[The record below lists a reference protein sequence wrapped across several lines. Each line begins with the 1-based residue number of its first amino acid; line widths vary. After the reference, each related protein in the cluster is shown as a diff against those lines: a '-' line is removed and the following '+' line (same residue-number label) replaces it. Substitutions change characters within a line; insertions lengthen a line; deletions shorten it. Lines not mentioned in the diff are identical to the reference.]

1 MQRISTLDEID
12 LTLVVFTTLS
22 AIVISLV
29 FI

>member
-1 MQRISTLDEID
+1 MQWISTLDEID

-22 AIVISLV
+22 VIVISLV

>member
-1 MQRISTLDEID
+1 MQWIGTLDEID
-12 LTLVVFTTLS
+12 LTLAVFTAIS